1 MPKVRPAT
9 AADIPAIMELEKD
22 AATAAH
28 WSGAQYEA
36 LLAEDI
42 SDGPSRL
49 SFVVEEEGA
58 ILGFVVAHQITGEW
72 EIENLVIREAA
83 HRRGLGRH
91 LVVKFL
97 ETARSCSAEVV
108 FLEVRES
115 NQGARSLYEQLAF
128 VESGRRPRY
137 YSDPQEDAIQYR
149 LKMPKET

>member
-1 MPKVRPAT
+1 
-9 AADIPAIMELEKD
+9 
-22 AATAAH
+22 
-28 WSGAQYEA
+28 
-36 LLAEDI
+36 
-42 SDGPSRL
+42 
-49 SFVVEEEGA
+49 
-58 ILGFVVAHQITGEW
+58 
-72 EIENLVIREAA
+72 VIREAA